1 MKKIIFPS
9 FLIYKNMNSLILK
22 INILTTELKCFPN
35 HNLRSI
41 FLENLKKIVYM
52 HYALMVQN
60 LFTRCDTFSRFSEF

>member
-1 MKKIIFPS
+1 MKKFIFPS

-41 FLENLKKIVYM
+41 VFGKFFKNSL
-52 HYALMVQN
+52 HALCFNGTKFVHKM
-60 LFTRCDTFSRFSEF
+60 